1 MIAGVQHIALIVS
14 HERNLWFYELL
25 GFHECFRKVR
35 KYDTAVLMVG
45 NGMELEVF
53 VDPRHPMKSS
63 GLEEPTGLRH
73 FALQVSPGCTLEEE
87 IQRLKD
93 STTEVLDFGPIME
106 DWTGVRFCFTK
117 DPDGTVV
124 EIRE

>member
-1 MIAGVQHIALIVS
+1 MISGVQHIALIVS
-14 HERNLWFYELL
+14 SEKNLWFYEML

-45 NGMELEVF
+45 HGMELEVF
-53 VDPRHPMKSS
+53 VDGRHPRHTD
-63 GLEEPTGLRH
+63 GLEECCGLRH
-73 FALQVSPGCTLEEE
+73 FALQVAPGTKLEDE
-87 IQRLKD
+87 IERLKN
-93 STTEVLDFGPIME
+93 STTEVLGFGPIME
-106 DWTGVRFCFTK
+106 DWIGVKFCFVR

>member
-1 MIAGVQHIALIVS
+1 MISGVQHIALIVS
-14 HERNLWFYELL
+14 KESHLWFYELL

-45 NGMELEVF
+45 HGMELEIF
-53 VDPRHPMKSS
+53 VDGRHSPHIG
-63 GLEEPTGLRH
+63 GLDEPCGLRH
-73 FALQVSPGCTLEEE
+73 FALQVSPGTRLEDE

-93 STTEVLDFGPIME
+93 STAEVLDFGPIME
-106 DWTGVRFCFTK
+106 DWTGVRFAFVK